1 MEQKKTCAVKFCGGC
16 NPRYER
22 GEAYRKIRTAL
33 SETAVFETPQ
43 EGKHYELL
51 LIIRGCTQC
60 PYLYEEINADQRI
73 ICTSPKGVQ
82 DAIDQLKSL

>member
-1 MEQKKTCAVKFCGGC
+1 MKQCAVKFCGGC
-16 NPRYER
+16 NPWDDR
-22 GEAYRKIRTAL
+22 GAAYRRLKEETK
-33 SETAVFETPQ
+33 ETAVFEVAET
-43 EGKHYELL
+43 GKHYDIL

-82 DAIDQLKSL
+82 DAIDQLKSF